1 MTIAVDINDVV
12 RDFTREFI
20 LTYEKNIDHSYDIN
34 VSDVKDFDLFK
45 LFPFKG
51 RREYERFRYEDFVWD
66 IYQEANPSSA
76 NIAASLN
83 MWKYDILGELD
94 ENVSVMLFSP
104 FETDETM
111 VATYSFLSNNKIT
124 ARELYFPVDSI
135 TVYDK
140 ADIVITANPRLIENV
155 PDDKKVIKV
164 RTSYNEGVECEY
176 AFDSLKDII
185 HDENDTLINIINN
198 HGREEK

>member
-20 LTYEKNIDHSYDIN
+20 LTYEKHVDQNYDIN

-51 RREYERFRYEDFVWD
+51 RREYERFRYEDFAWD
-66 IYQEANPSSA
+66 IYQKANPCNA
-76 NIAASLN
+76 NIAASIN
-83 MWKYDILGELD
+83 MWKYDILGDLD
-94 ENVSVMLFSP
+94 EDVNVMLFSP

-111 VATYSFLSNNKIT
+111 VATYTFLAQNKIT
-124 ARELYFPVDSI
+124 ARELYFPIDSI
-135 TVYDK
+135 TIYDK

-155 PDDKKVIKV
+155 PEGKKVIKV
-164 RTSYNEGVECEY
+164 KTSYNEDVEAEY

-198 HGREEK
+198 HGREEN